1 MIQNRF
7 LGCLFLISFSIT
19 AQIKGVVK
27 DSISGKPIPYASVWI
42 QNENIGTTSEENGE
56 FTINSTEKNKNL
68 IFSALGFEKK
78 TIRAS
83 KAILVNLKPVVY
95 QLDEVSITEDRL
107 ETKEIEI
114 GDTDNQIYQS
124 FDNGPRI
131 DTKFFPYRSFYKK
144 TKFIKKVTIETDS
157 RIENAT
163 IKIHFYSVDAN
174 GYPGEEMLN
183 KDFIVSVK
191 KGTKKSLFDV
201 TKFHLTIP
209 KKGLFVGFEKLTI
222 EKNKLEK
229 TIIDSKTNK
238 TQIQKTYFPFV
249 MYNFVERAFLYT
261 FSGGKWNRQT
271 KHNDADSPD
280 KIMMYE
286 PAINLIL
293 TN

>member
-1 MIQNRF
+1 MQKT
-7 LGCLFLISFSIT
+7 LLLFLVSFSIT

-27 DSISGKPIPYASVWI
+27 DSISGKPIPYVNIWV

-56 FTINSTEKNKNL
+56 FTISSTDKNKNL

-78 TIRAS
+78 IMSAS
-83 KAILVNLKPVVY
+83 KSILVNLKPMLY
-95 QLDEVSITEDRL
+95 QLDEVMISEDRL
-107 ETKEIEI
+107 ETKTLEI
-114 GDTDNQIYQS
+114 GNTDNQIYQS

-131 DTKFFPYRSFYKK
+131 DTKFFPYRLAYKK
-144 TKFIKKVTIETDS
+144 TKFIQKIAIETDS
-157 RIENAT
+157 RIEEAT
-163 IKIHFYSVDAN
+163 IKIHFYTVDEK
-174 GYPGEEMLN
+174 GYPSEEMLHKN
-183 KDFIVSVK
+183 FIVSVK

-201 TKFHLTIP
+201 SKFNLTMP
-209 KKGLFVGFEKLTI
+209 KKGLFVGFEKLII

-271 KHNDADSPD
+271 KHNDSDSPN
-280 KIMMYE
+280 KIMVYE
-286 PAINLIL
+286 PAINLII

>member
-7 LGCLFLISFSIT
+7 LICLFLVSFSIT

-27 DSISGKPIPYASVWI
+27 DSISGKPIPYVSVWI
-42 QNENIGTTSEENGE
+42 QNENIGTTTEENGE
-56 FTINSTEKNKNL
+56 FTINLMEKNKNL

-78 TIRAS
+78 IIKAS
-83 KAILVNLKPVVY
+83 KAILVNLKPIAY
-95 QLDEVSITEDRL
+95 QLDEVVISEEKL
-107 ETKEIEI
+107 ETKVVEI
-114 GDTDNQIYQS
+114 GKTDNQIYQS
-124 FDNGPRI
+124 FDNGPRV
-131 DTKFFPYRSFYKK
+131 DTKYFPYRATYKK

-163 IKIHFYSVDAN
+163 IKMHFYSVDAN
-174 GYPGEEMLN
+174 GFPGEELLD
-183 KDFIVSVK
+183 KDFIVSIK
-191 KGTKKSLFDV
+191 KGTKKNFFDV
-201 TKFHLTIP
+201 TKFNLTMP
-209 KKGLFVGFEKLTI
+209 KKGLFVGFEKLII

-229 TIIDSKTNK
+229 TITDSKTNK
-238 TQIQKTYFPFV
+238 TEIQKKYFPLV
-249 MYNFVERAFLYT
+249 MYNFVERDFLYT

-271 KHNDADSPD
+271 KHNDIDSSD

>member
-1 MIQNRF
+1 MQKT
-7 LGCLFLISFSIT
+7 LLLFLVSFSIT

-27 DSISGKPIPYASVWI
+27 DSISGKPIPYVNIWV

-56 FTINSTEKNKNL
+56 FTISSTDKNKNL

-78 TIRAS
+78 IMSAS
-83 KAILVNLKPVVY
+83 KSILVNLKPMLY
-95 QLDEVSITEDRL
+95 QLDEVMISEDRL
-107 ETKEIEI
+107 ETKTLEI
-114 GDTDNQIYQS
+114 GNTDNQIYQS

-131 DTKFFPYRSFYKK
+131 DTKFFPYRLAYKK
-144 TKFIKKVTIETDS
+144 TKFIQKIAIETDS
-157 RIENAT
+157 RIEEAT
-163 IKIHFYSVDAN
+163 IKIHFYTVDEK
-174 GYPGEEMLN
+174 GYPSQEMLH

-201 TKFHLTIP
+201 SKFNLTMP
-209 KKGLFVGFEKLTI
+209 KKGLFVGFEKLII

-271 KHNDADSPD
+271 KHNDSDSPN
-280 KIMMYE
+280 KIMVYE
-286 PAINLIL
+286 PAINLII

>member
-7 LGCLFLISFSIT
+7 LICLFLVSFSIT

-27 DSISGKPIPYASVWI
+27 DSISGKPIPYVSVWI
-42 QNENIGTTSEENGE
+42 QNENIGTTTEENGE
-56 FTINSTEKNKNL
+56 FTINLIEKNKNL

-78 TIRAS
+78 IIKAS
-83 KAILVNLKPVVY
+83 KAILVNLKPIAY
-95 QLDEVSITEDRL
+95 QLDEVVISEEKL
-107 ETKEIEI
+107 ETKVVEI
-114 GDTDNQIYQS
+114 GKTDNQIYQS
-124 FDNGPRI
+124 FDNGPRV
-131 DTKFFPYRSFYKK
+131 DTKYFPYRATYKK

-163 IKIHFYSVDAN
+163 IKMHFYSVDAN
-174 GYPGEEMLN
+174 GFPGEELLD
-183 KDFIVSVK
+183 KDFIVSIK
-191 KGTKKSLFDV
+191 KGTKKNFFDV
-201 TKFHLTIP
+201 TKFNLTMP
-209 KKGLFVGFEKLTI
+209 KKGLFVGFEKLII

-229 TIIDSKTNK
+229 TITDSKTNK
-238 TQIQKTYFPFV
+238 TEIQKKYFPLV
-249 MYNFVERAFLYT
+249 MYNFVERDFLYT

-271 KHNDADSPD
+271 KHNDIDSSD

>member
-7 LGCLFLISFSIT
+7 LICLFLLSFSIT

-27 DSISGKPIPYASVWI
+27 DSISGKPIPYVNIWVE
-42 QNENIGTTSEENGE
+42 NENIGTTSEENGE
-56 FTINSTEKNKNL
+56 FTISSTEKNKNL

-78 TIRAS
+78 IIRAS
-83 KAILVNLKPVVY
+83 KAILVNLKPMVY
-95 QLDEVSITEDRL
+95 QLDEVVILSERL
-107 ETKEIEI
+107 ETKKIEI

-131 DTKFFPYRSFYKK
+131 DTKFFPYRPAYKK
-144 TKFIKKVTIETDS
+144 TKFIKNVTIETDS

-174 GYPGEEMLN
+174 GFPSQEMLD

-191 KGTKKSLFDV
+191 KGTKKNIFDV
-201 TKFHLTIP
+201 TKFNLTIP
-209 KKGLFVGFEKLTI
+209 KKGLFVGFEKLII

-238 TQIQKTYFPFV
+238 AQVQKTYFPFV

-271 KHNDADSPD
+271 KHNETDSSN
-280 KIMMYE
+280 KIMVYE

>member
-7 LGCLFLISFSIT
+7 LICFFLVSFSIT

-27 DSISGKPIPYASVWI
+27 DSISGKPIPYVNIWVE
-42 QNENIGTTSEENGE
+42 NENIGTTSEENGE
-56 FTINSTEKNKNL
+56 FTISSTEKNKNL

-78 TIRAS
+78 IIRAS
-83 KAILVNLKPVVY
+83 KAILVNLKPMVY
-95 QLDEVSITEDRL
+95 QLDEVVILSERL
-107 ETKEIEI
+107 ETKKIEI

-131 DTKFFPYRSFYKK
+131 DTKFFPYRPAYKK
-144 TKFIKKVTIETDS
+144 TKFIKNVTIETDS

-174 GYPGEEMLN
+174 GFPSQEMLD

-191 KGTKKSLFDV
+191 KGTKKNIFDV
-201 TKFHLTIP
+201 TKFNLTIP
-209 KKGLFVGFEKLTI
+209 KKGLFVGFEKLII

-238 TQIQKTYFPFV
+238 AQVQKTYFPFV

-271 KHNDADSPD
+271 KHNETDSSN
-280 KIMMYE
+280 KIMVYE

>member
-1 MIQNRF
+1 MQKT
-7 LGCLFLISFSIT
+7 LLLFLVSFSIT

-27 DSISGKPIPYASVWI
+27 DSISGKPIPYVNIWV

-56 FTINSTEKNKNL
+56 FTISSTDKNKNL

-78 TIRAS
+78 IMSAS
-83 KAILVNLKPVVY
+83 KSILVNLKPMLY
-95 QLDEVSITEDRL
+95 QLDEVMISEDRL
-107 ETKEIEI
+107 ETKTLEI
-114 GDTDNQIYQS
+114 GNTDNQIYQS

-131 DTKFFPYRSFYKK
+131 DTKFFPYRLAYKK
-144 TKFIKKVTIETDS
+144 TKFIQKIAIETDS
-157 RIENAT
+157 RIEDAT
-163 IKIHFYSVDAN
+163 IKIHFYTVDEK
-174 GYPGEEMLN
+174 GYPSEEMLH

-201 TKFHLTIP
+201 SKFNLTMP
-209 KKGLFVGFEKLTI
+209 KKGLFVGFEKLII

-271 KHNDADSPD
+271 KHNDSDSPN
-280 KIMMYE
+280 KIMVYE
-286 PAINLIL
+286 PAINLII

>member
-7 LGCLFLISFSIT
+7 LICLFLVSFSIT

-27 DSISGKPIPYASVWI
+27 DSVSGKPIPYVNIWV
-42 QNENIGTTSEENGE
+42 QNENIGTTTEENGE
-56 FTINSTEKNKNL
+56 FTISSTERNKNL

-78 TIRAS
+78 IIRAS
-83 KAILVNLKPVVY
+83 KAILVNLKPMIY
-95 QLDEVSITEDRL
+95 QLDEVVIAAERL
-107 ETKEIEI
+107 ETKKIEI

-131 DTKFFPYRSFYKK
+131 DTKYFPYRPAYKK
-144 TKFIKKVTIETDS
+144 TKFIKNVTIETDS

-174 GYPGEEMLN
+174 GYPSQEMLD

-191 KGTKKSLFDV
+191 KGTKKNIFDV
-201 TKFHLTIP
+201 AKFNLIIP
-209 KKGLFVGFEKLTI
+209 KKGLFVGFEKLII

-229 TIIDSKTNK
+229 TIIDSKTNT

-271 KHNDADSPD
+271 KHNDADSSN
-280 KIMMYE
+280 KIMVYE

>member
-7 LGCLFLISFSIT
+7 LICLFLVSFSIT

-27 DSISGKPIPYASVWI
+27 DSISGKPIPYVSVWI
-42 QNENIGTTSEENGE
+42 QNENIGTTTEENGE
-56 FTINSTEKNKNL
+56 FIINLMEKNKNL

-78 TIRAS
+78 IIKAS
-83 KAILVNLKPVVY
+83 KAILVNLKPIAY
-95 QLDEVSITEDRL
+95 QLDEVVISEEKL
-107 ETKEIEI
+107 ETKVVEI
-114 GDTDNQIYQS
+114 GKTDNQIYQS
-124 FDNGPRI
+124 FDNGPRV
-131 DTKFFPYRSFYKK
+131 DTKYFPYRATYKK

-174 GYPGEEMLN
+174 GFPGEELLD
-183 KDFIVSVK
+183 KDFIVSIK
-191 KGTKKSLFDV
+191 KGTKKNFFDV
-201 TKFHLTIP
+201 TKFNLTMP
-209 KKGLFVGFEKLTI
+209 KKGLFVGFEKLII

-229 TIIDSKTNK
+229 TITDSQTNK
-238 TQIQKTYFPFV
+238 TEIQKKYFPLV
-249 MYNFVERAFLYT
+249 MYNFVERDFLYT

-271 KHNDADSPD
+271 KHNDIDSSD

>member
-1 MIQNRF
+1 MQKT
-7 LGCLFLISFSIT
+7 LLLFLVSFSIT

-27 DSISGKPIPYASVWI
+27 DSILGKPIPYVNIWV

-56 FTINSTEKNKNL
+56 FTISSTDKNKNL

-78 TIRAS
+78 IMSAS
-83 KAILVNLKPVVY
+83 KSILVNLKPMLY
-95 QLDEVSITEDRL
+95 QLDEVMISEDRL
-107 ETKEIEI
+107 ETKTLEI
-114 GDTDNQIYQS
+114 GNTDNQIYQS

-131 DTKFFPYRSFYKK
+131 DTKFFPYRLAYKK
-144 TKFIKKVTIETDS
+144 TKFIQKIAIETDS
-157 RIENAT
+157 RIEEAT
-163 IKIHFYSVDAN
+163 IKIHFYTVDEK
-174 GYPGEEMLN
+174 GYPSEEMLH

-201 TKFHLTIP
+201 SKFNLTMP
-209 KKGLFVGFEKLTI
+209 KKGLFVGFEKLII

-271 KHNDADSPD
+271 KHNDSDSPN
-280 KIMMYE
+280 KIMVYE
-286 PAINLIL
+286 PAINLII

>member
-7 LGCLFLISFSIT
+7 LICFFLVSLSIT

-27 DSISGKPIPYASVWI
+27 DSISGKPIPYVNIWVE
-42 QNENIGTTSEENGE
+42 NENIGTTSEENGE
-56 FTINSTEKNKNL
+56 FTISSTEKNKNL

-78 TIRAS
+78 IIRAS
-83 KAILVNLKPVVY
+83 KAILVNLKPMVY
-95 QLDEVSITEDRL
+95 QLDEVVILSERL
-107 ETKEIEI
+107 ETKKIEI

-131 DTKFFPYRSFYKK
+131 DTKFFPYRPAYKK
-144 TKFIKKVTIETDS
+144 TKFIKNVTIETDS

-174 GYPGEEMLN
+174 GFPSQEMLD

-191 KGTKKSLFDV
+191 KGTKKNIFDV
-201 TKFHLTIP
+201 TKFNLTIP
-209 KKGLFVGFEKLTI
+209 KKGLFVGFEKLII

-238 TQIQKTYFPFV
+238 AQVQKTYFPFV

-271 KHNDADSPD
+271 KHNETDSSN
-280 KIMMYE
+280 KIMVYE

>member
-7 LGCLFLISFSIT
+7 LICLFLISFSIT

-27 DSISGKPIPYASVWI
+27 DSISGKPIPYVSVWI
-42 QNENIGTTSEENGE
+42 QNENIGTTTEENGE

-78 TIRAS
+78 IIKAS
-83 KAILVNLKPVVY
+83 KTIVVNLKPMTY
-95 QLDEVSITEDRL
+95 RLDEVVISEDRL
-107 ETKEIEI
+107 ETKVVEI

-131 DTKFFPYRSFYKK
+131 DTKFFPYRAAYKK
-144 TKFIKKVTIETDS
+144 SKFIKSITIETDS

-163 IKIHFYSVDAN
+163 IKIHFYSVDAK
-174 GYPGEEMLN
+174 GFPSEEMLDR
-183 KDFIVSVK
+183 DFIVSVK

-201 TKFHLTIP
+201 KKFNLTIP
-209 KKGLFVGFEKLTI
+209 KKGLFVGFEKLII

-229 TIIDSKTNK
+229 TITDSKTNK

>member
-7 LGCLFLISFSIT
+7 LVCLFLVSLSIT

-27 DSISGKPIPYASVWI
+27 DSISGKPIPYVSIWI
-42 QNENIGTTSEENGE
+42 QNENIGTTAEENGE
-56 FTINSTEKNKNL
+56 FTISSTEKNKNL
-68 IFSALGFEKK
+68 IFSALGYEKK
-78 TIRAS
+78 IIKAS
-83 KAILVNLKPVVY
+83 KATLVNLKLIAY
-95 QLDEVSITEDRL
+95 QLDEVVISEDRL
-107 ETKEIEI
+107 ETKVVEI
-114 GDTDNQIYQS
+114 GANKNGIYQS

-131 DTKFFPYRSFYKK
+131 DTKFFPYNPAYKK

-174 GYPGEEMLN
+174 GFPSEELLDKN
-183 KDFIVSVK
+183 FIVSVK
-191 KGTKKSLFDV
+191 KGTKKNFFDI
-201 TKFHLTIP
+201 TKFNLRIP
-209 KKGLFVGFEKLTI
+209 KRGLFVGFEKLSI

-229 TIIDSKTNK
+229 TITDSKTNK

-249 MYNFVERAFLYT
+249 MYNFVERDFLYT

-271 KHNDADSPD
+271 KHTDTDLSR
-280 KIMMYE
+280 KIMVYE